1 MLKVAEIIGK
11 NIAVDGEVDGNK
23 LFDEIQK
30 SYKKGEKIEI
40 SFEGI
45 NTVVSPFLNYSIG
58 QFYREMPKGEW
69 SDLDD
74 NIIYIDLNDYDR
86 DILLKKVIENAKFQV
101 ENPQKAKDIEKEILG
116 LEDEW
121 SHN

>member
-1 MLKVAEIIGK
+1 MLKVAEIISK
-11 NIAVDGEVDGNK
+11 NIAVDGEADGKK
-23 LFDEIQK
+23 LFDEIRK

-58 QFYREMPKGEW
+58 QFYRETPKNEW
-69 SDLDD
+69 NDLDD

-86 DILLKKVIENAKFQV
+86 DILLKKVIENAKFQAQ
-101 ENPQKAKDIEKEILG
+101 NPQKAKDIEKEILG
-116 LEDEW
+116 LEDE
-121 SHN
+121 